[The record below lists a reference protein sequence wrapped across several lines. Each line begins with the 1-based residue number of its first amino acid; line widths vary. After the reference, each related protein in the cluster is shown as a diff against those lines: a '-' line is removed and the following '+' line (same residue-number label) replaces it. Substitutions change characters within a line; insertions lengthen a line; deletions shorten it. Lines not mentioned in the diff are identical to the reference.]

1 MGQRWTLFLGVI
13 VIAVAAVVGA
23 CTADDAPVSAD
34 ESELRTCGQCSQPLS
49 PFAKKSLGLLET
61 RFCDETRSGDRH
73 ENPFATSAEQKERD
87 TIFTLLAFAVT
98 AKHWDLRRGQQIG
111 AVIVR
116 GDRVLK
122 AGFNANFVE
131 ESPVEH
137 AEVRAIRELFA
148 DAKRA
153 GASGSPS
160 SMLEDATIYGTLE
173 PCPMCAGTI
182 TMSRIKR
189 VVFGMKDVRFGDA
202 LHFLHAF
209 PYHADFEIHEDTRT
223 SRALAEEVRRNPDE
237 SISVILDRMKY
248 AFDWAIDDLMGF
260 DASSANQN
268 ALRNAKAALERLP

>member
-1 MGQRWTLFLGVI
+1 MMALAI
-13 VIAVAAVVGA
+13 VGAVAA
-23 CTADDAPVSAD
+23 CTNDEAPVSAD

-61 RFCDETRSGDRH
+61 RFCEETRSGDRH
-73 ENPFATSAEQKERD
+73 ENPFATTAEQKERD

-122 AGFNANFVE
+122 AGFNANFAE

-137 AEVRAIRELFA
+137 AEVRAIREFFA
-148 DAKRA
+148 DQHAA

-182 TMSRIKR
+182 TMSRINR

-223 SRALAEEVRRNPDE
+223 SRALAEEVSRNPDE
-237 SISVILDRMKY
+237 SISKILDRMKF
-248 AFDWAIDDLMGF
+248 AFDFAVEDL
-260 DASSANQN
+260 ASFEASAGNAS
-268 ALRNAKAALERLP
+268 ALRNAKDALERLP